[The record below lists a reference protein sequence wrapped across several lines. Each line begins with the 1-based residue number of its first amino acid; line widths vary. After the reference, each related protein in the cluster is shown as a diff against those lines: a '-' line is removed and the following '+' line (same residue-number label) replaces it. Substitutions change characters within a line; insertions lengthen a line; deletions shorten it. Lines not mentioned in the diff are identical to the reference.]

1 MELLVDSS
9 VCIDHLR
16 SGDDALAAALEENRV
31 FAHPGVIGELAL
43 GRLAN
48 RHEVLDALSALPSC
62 VVASHAEIRVF
73 IERNQLAGS
82 GMGYVEADLLA
93 SVALTPAARLWTR
106 DRKLT
111 ECARRLGL
119 AWQSH

>member
-43 GRLAN
+43 GRLVN
-48 RHEVLDALSALPSC
+48 GHEVL
-62 VVASHAEIRVF
+62 
-73 IERNQLAGS
+73 
-82 GMGYVEADLLA
+82 
-93 SVALTPAARLWTR
+93 
-106 DRKLT
+106 
-111 ECARRLGL
+111 
-119 AWQSH
+119 